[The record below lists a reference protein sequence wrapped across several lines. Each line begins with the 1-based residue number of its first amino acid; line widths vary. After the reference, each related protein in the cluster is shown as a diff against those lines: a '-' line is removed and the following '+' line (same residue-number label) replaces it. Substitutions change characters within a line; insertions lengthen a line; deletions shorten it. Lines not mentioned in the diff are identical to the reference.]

1 MSVPNLTR
9 RAVLAGKAALA
20 TLAALPGAALARTA
34 ADPAIPASGT
44 ASTAVP
50 ALRPPRWHDATAEE
64 LAALVG
70 DRFRVAS
77 PEHGPMVLRLR
88 AVEAGASGAARPAGL
103 PRREAV
109 TLVFDSPDA
118 APLAAQG
125 DGLLEVR
132 HPRMGAARLYMTAV
146 PRRTGGRDIEIVLN

>member
-1 MSVPNLTR
+1 MSVLNLTR
-9 RAVLAGKAALA
+9 RTVLAGKAALA
-20 TLAALPGAALARTA
+20 GLAALPGAALAHTA
-34 ADPAIPASGT
+34 ADPAPLASGT
-44 ASTAVP
+44 AAPAT

-70 DRFRVAS
+70 ERFRVAS
-77 PEHGPMVLRLR
+77 PEHGSMVLRLV
-88 AVEAGASGAARPAGL
+88 AVEAGASGPARPADL

-109 TLVFDSPDA
+109 TLVFDGPDA
-118 APLAAQG
+118 APLVAQG

-146 PRRTGGRDIEIVLN
+146 PRRRGGSDIEIVLN